1 LYGAYIQDNFKV
13 NRRLT
18 LNLGVRW
25 NPFVPFTDI
34 PTQQL
39 SQFDQR
45 AYEQG
50 IRSQRFPNLPP
61 GQLIA
66 GDPGVPASGVHA
78 TYGIFDPRLG
88 FALDVFGNG
97 RTSVRGGYG
106 MFHDQM
112 TALTY
117 NRQLTSPPNSVRVD
131 FVAPYS
137 LGDPYRGQ
145 VNPFPV
151 SRPIASSQVFPT
163 PFLLVAYDPNFG
175 FPKIHQWNLTVEQ
188 AVTDSMVARV
198 AYQGSAGRDLFHA
211 AEMNEAIYGPGADRT
226 NTNQRRPR
234 PEFTQL
240 TYSGTYGY
248 SNYHALIVSVERRF
262 SSGLTFLLG
271 YSWQK
276 SLDVLSNTA
285 FEGNGNTYPLQSI
298 DLDYGPSAFDR
309 RGRFTGSFNYALPSP
324 SGKGALRYI
333 LGGWQTNGIVSLQTG
348 APLDIRT
355 GVDNSYSGIGQDRV
369 DVIGDYNLPGDRSRQ
384 EQLTR
389 WFNTA
394 AFKENAPGTFG
405 TLGRN
410 VLRGPGLATF
420 DLSAFKNFPMPYA
433 ESHKLEF
440 RAEFF
445 NVFNRVNLNN
455 PNTTFTSNLFGRITT
470 AGDPRILQFGL
481 RYWF

>member
-1 LYGAYIQDNFKV
+1 
-13 NRRLT
+13 
-18 LNLGVRW
+18 
-25 NPFVPFTDI
+25 
-34 PTQQL
+34 
-39 SQFDQR
+39 
-45 AYEQG
+45 
-50 IRSQRFPNLPP
+50 
-61 GQLIA
+61 
-66 GDPGVPASGVHA
+66 VPA
-78 TYGIFDPRLG
+78 TYSIFDPRVG
-88 FALDVFGNG
+88 FALDVFGNN
-97 RTSVRGGYG
+97 RTSLRGGYG
-106 MFHDQM
+106 MFHDQT

-131 FVAPYS
+131 FVAPHS

-163 PFLLVAYDPNFG
+163 PFLLVAYDPNFDY
-175 FPKIHQWNLTVEQ
+175 PTIHQWNLTLEQ
-188 AVTDSMVARV
+188 SVSNSMVARV

-211 AEMNEAIYGPGADRT
+211 AEMNAAVYGPGADRA

-248 SNYHALIVSVERRF
+248 SNYHALIVSVERRL

-276 SLDVLSNTA
+276 SLDILSNTA
-285 FEGNGNTYPLQSI
+285 FEGNGNTYPLELI
-298 DLDYGPSAFDR
+298 DMDYGPSNFDR
-309 RGRFTGSFNYALPSP
+309 RGRFTGSFNYQLPSA
-324 SGKGALRYI
+324 GGNGALRYV

-355 GVDNSYSGIGQDRV
+355 GVDNSFSGIGQDRV
-369 DVIGDYNLPGDRSRQ
+369 DVIGAYELSGDRSRH
-384 EQLTR
+384 EKITH
-389 WFNTA
+389 WFDTS
-394 AFKENAPGTFG
+394 AFRENAPGTFG
-405 TLGRN
+405 ALGRN
-410 VLRGPGLATF
+410 ALRGPGLATF
-420 DLSAFKNFPMPYA
+420 DFSAFKNFPMPYA

-445 NVFNRVNLNN
+445 NLFNRVNLNN
-455 PNTTFTSNLFGRITT
+455 PNTTLSSNLFGRITS
-470 AGDPRILQFGL
+470 AVDPRILQFGL